1 MKKIISNIH
10 FIKVTA
16 FFAFAISGIT
26 NVNAQIKEGIDKPAP
41 WYQIELIIFEY
52 TNTKNVETEVWQPQP
67 GNPEQDLSL
76 ELMDSKTMLEQSII
90 PDPYLL
96 LDPEEFQ
103 LTQEYNL
110 LRSSRQRNPLLHLA
124 WRQPANN
131 KDESIPIRIHGG
143 KLYSIQPERNV
154 TPAPD
159 TSLGFGNF
167 LGDILGSE
175 HIETQTDEPE
185 YNDPETAEDLLEQ
198 IEGTIRISRARY
210 LHVWTDLIYR
220 IPSTDIESI
229 SYSSDSQNTH
239 IQDIYSQNMDAI
251 NSYESNT
258 DFDSINTH
266 QATHNQPLA
275 NFRLQDHRRMR
286 SKELHYI
293 DHPLFGIIVKAMPYE
308 LPELPVEEPPAEEI
322 ILPEEKKGTEG
333 TEQATSA
340 LKTGEIK
347 R

>member
-1 MKKIISNIH
+1 MKKIISNIN
-10 FIKVTA
+10 FIKVFVNLNILTLSSMI
-16 FFAFAISGIT
+16 AISGMSNTYAQSETIT
-26 NVNAQIKEGIDKPAP
+26 EKPIP

-124 WRQPANN
+124 WRQPANS

-143 KLYSIQPERNV
+143 KLYSIQPEYNE
-154 TPAPD
+154 TPMPD
-159 TSLGFGNF
+159 TSLGFGDF

-175 HIETQTDEPE
+175 NIETQTDEPE
-185 YNDPETAEDLLEQ
+185 DNDPETSKELLEQ

-220 IPSTDIESI
+220 IPSTNIESI
-229 SYSSDSQNTH
+229 SYSR
-239 IQDIYSQNMDAI
+239 

-258 DFDSINTH
+258 DFDSINTN
-266 QATHNQPLA
+266 QTTYNQPFA
-275 NFRLQDHRRMR
+275 DFRLQDHRRMR

-293 DHPLFGIIVKAMPYE
+293 DHPLFGIIVKAMPYA
-308 LPELPVEEPPAEEI
+308 LPEIPDEEPPAEE
-322 ILPEEKKGTEG
+322 
-333 TEQATSA
+333 TSPQ
-340 LKTGEIK
+340 LKTGKIK
-347 R
+347 KYY

>member
-1 MKKIISNIH
+1 MKKIIPNIN
-10 FIKVTA
+10 FIKVFVNLNILTLSSMI
-16 FFAFAISGIT
+16 AISGMSNTYAQSETIT
-26 NVNAQIKEGIDKPAP
+26 EKPIP

-124 WRQPANN
+124 WRQPANS

-143 KLYSIQPERNV
+143 KLYSIQPEYNE
-154 TPAPD
+154 TPMPD
-159 TSLGFGNF
+159 TSLGFGDF

-175 HIETQTDEPE
+175 NIETQTDEPE
-185 YNDPETAEDLLEQ
+185 DNDPETSKELLEQ

-229 SYSSDSQNTH
+229 SYSRNSQNTY
-239 IQDIYSQNMDAI
+239 IQDTYSQNMDAI

-258 DFDSINTH
+258 DFDSINTN
-266 QATHNQPLA
+266 QTAYNQPFA

-308 LPELPVEEPPAEEI
+308 LPEAPAEEMPVEEGGADQTTPV
-322 ILPEEKKGTEG
+322 
-333 TEQATSA
+333 
-340 LKTGEIK
+340 LKTGDIK